1 MRYRIEYRKS
11 VDKEI
16 RKLPEGVRRTI
27 VTAIL
32 ILGEDPYPNGVTKLR
47 GSERTYRIRQ
57 GDYRIIY
64 EIHDTH
70 LVVEVVKVGHRRD
83 VYRKF

>member
-11 VDKEI
+11 VDKEV
-16 RKLPEGVRRTI
+16 RKLPETVRRA
-27 VTAIL
+27 VVMAVL
-32 ILGEDPYPNGVTKLR
+32 ALGDDPYPNGVTKLR

-64 EIHDTH
+64 EIHDSY
-70 LVVEVVKVGHRRD
+70 LVIEVIKVGHRRD
-83 VYRKF
+83 VYRNF